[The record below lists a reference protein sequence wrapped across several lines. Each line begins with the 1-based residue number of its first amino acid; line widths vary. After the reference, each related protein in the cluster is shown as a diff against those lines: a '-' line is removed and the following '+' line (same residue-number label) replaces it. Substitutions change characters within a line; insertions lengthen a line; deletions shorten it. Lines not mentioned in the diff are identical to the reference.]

1 MRGTE
6 QAEELAGS
14 AARFF
19 HVANVHYD
27 RQMMHSLPTDNPG
40 WSEAKG
46 HQVQMNGLQDL
57 AAAVRL
63 LAVAIRQVYDKLNQ
77 PRR

>member
-6 QAEELAGS
+6 QAEELANS
-14 AARFF
+14 AAHFF
-19 HVANVHYD
+19 HVAEYVHYD
-27 RQMMHSLPTDNPG
+27 RMMMHSLPSDNPG

-46 HQVQMNGLQDL
+46 HMVQMHGQDL